1 VAGYPDQ
8 LEQGRHVDLTG
19 RGSQPWIRRAVLL
32 LFLAAVVAGLLNVF
46 GQRSTSSRASGGA
59 ARIEVRGP
67 TKVRGGLLF
76 QERITVR
83 ALQDI
88 QHPRL
93 VLDQGWLDGLQIN
106 TIEPQ
111 PQSESSRDG
120 KLVLSYDQMFA
131 GDKLE
136 VFVDFQVNPT
146 HVGRTDQALEVD
158 DGEQPLVRLPR
169 SLTTFP

>member
-1 VAGYPDQ
+1 VSEYPDQ
-8 LEQGRHVDLTG
+8 LQKGRHADLDG
-19 RGSQPWIRRAVLL
+19 RDRHPWIRRVFLVL
-32 LFLAAVVAGLLNVF
+32 FVAAVVLGLLNVF
-46 GQRSTSSRASGGA
+46 GQRSTTTRASGGA
-59 ARIEVRGP
+59 ARVEVRGP

-76 QERITVR
+76 QQRITLR

-88 QHPRL
+88 QHPRI
-93 VLDQGWLDGLQIN
+93 VLAQGWLDGLQIN

-111 PQSESSRDG
+111 PQSESSRNG
-120 KLVLSYDQMFA
+120 KLVLSYDQMSA

-146 HVGRTDQALEVD
+146 HVGRTNQDLDVD
-158 DGEQPLVRLPR
+158 DAEQPLVHLSR